1 MTRSSDGNAKAGAT
15 KSAAKKTGTTA
26 AKTTATKPVKESA
39 PKSTAA
45 KAKTA
50 AATKAEPAKTAV
62 KTSAAPKKSPAKK
75 AATPEA
81 TNIADPTVAEAKKPA
96 NTTAAKP
103 ATNTTAGK
111 PATNTTAAKPAG
123 KTKTAAVKPA
133 AKVAETKTAPKAS
146 SAKPAAKAAA
156 KVAKAEP
163 AVKIADKAPEPA
175 VVPVAKPAKTAS
187 PYDAKPW
194 LSNYPQGVAHALDP
208 SAYQSITDLI
218 LTSCKKYGDRPAFTC
233 MDKSL
238 SYKELD
244 EKSTAL
250 AAWLQ
255 SRGLV
260 KGDRVAVM
268 MPNVLQYPVAITAIL
283 RAGLVV
289 VNVNPLYT
297 PRELEHQLNDAG
309 AKAIIILENF
319 AHTLEKVLPNSS
331 VKHVVVASMGDMHG
345 LKGAIINFVVRRVK
359 KMVPAWNIPAHNSF
373 KSVLASGA
381 KLTFKPVAIAP
392 DDLAFLQYTGG
403 TTGISKG
410 AMLMHS
416 NILAN
421 VEQMR
426 LWLDVAFQHK
436 GRPEH
441 INYICAL
448 PLYHIFALTV
458 NAMMGIQQ
466 GARNLLIP
474 NPRDIPAFVKEL
486 QKAPFHIFPGLNT
499 LFNALME
506 NADFR
511 RLDFKPLILTLGGGM
526 AVQRPVAERWEK
538 MTGCLITEGYGL
550 SETSPVATANVLNAT
565 EFSGTIGLPVPGS
578 DVAIRDDDGND
589 VPLGEVGEVCVRGPQ
604 VMKGYWNRPEETAKA
619 IFPDGF
625 FRTGDMGFMNEG
637 GFTKIVDRKK
647 DMILVSGFNV
657 YPNEIEEVAA
667 EHPGVVEA
675 AAIGIANEHS
685 GEVVKLFVVRRDPE
699 LTEEVLK
706 AFCAERLTN
715 YKRPRIIEF
724 RDSLPKSNVGKILRR
739 ELR

>member
-26 AKTTATKPVKESA
+26 AKTAAIKPVKESA

-50 AATKAEPAKTAV
+50 TATKAEPAKTAV

-75 AATPEA
+75 AATPET
-81 TNIADPTVAEAKKPA
+81 TNSAAPAVAEAKKPA
-96 NTTAAKP
+96 KTTAAKPATNTTAAKP

-111 PATNTTAAKPAG
+111 PAG

-133 AKVAETKTAPKAS
+133 AKAAETKTAPKAG
-146 SAKPAAKAAA
+146 SAKPAAKAAT

-163 AVKIADKAPEPA
+163 EVKIADKAPEP
-175 VVPVAKPAKTAS
+175 VVTPVAKPVKTAS

-244 EKSTAL
+244 EKSAAL

-381 KLTFKPVAIAP
+381 KLTFKPVVIAP

>member
-26 AKTTATKPVKESA
+26 AKTAATKPVKESA

-50 AATKAEPAKTAV
+50 TATKAEPAKTAV
-62 KTSAAPKKSPAKK
+62 KTSAAPKKSPTKK
-75 AATPEA
+75 AATPET
-81 TNIADPTVAEAKKPA
+81 TNIAAPTVAETKKPA
-96 NTTAAKP
+96 KTTAAKSATKTTVAKP

-111 PATNTTAAKPAG
+111 PAG
-123 KTKTAAVKPA
+123 KTKT
-133 AKVAETKTAPKAS
+133 TPKAGS
-146 SAKPAAKAAA
+146 TKPAAKAAA

-163 AVKIADKAPEPA
+163 EVKIADKAPEP
-175 VVPVAKPAKTAS
+175 VVTPVAKPVKTAS

-244 EKSTAL
+244 EKSAAL